1 MRGETDTTKEMKTES
16 EAIILIG
23 LQATGKSEFYK
34 RNFADTHVRINL
46 DMLKTRNRERIL
58 VDACIAA
65 KQSFVVDNTNPAK
78 TDRARYID
86 KAKESGF
93 RIIGYYFRSSLSE
106 ASSRNA
112 ARPIKHQVPRPAIA
126 GTHAKLDLPSL
137 EEGFDELYYVYIGDN
152 EDFMTEVYKDEI

>member
-1 MRGETDTTKEMKTES
+1 MKTAS

-23 LQATGKSEFYK
+23 IQATGKSEFYK

-46 DMLKTRNRERIL
+46 DMLKTRNREHIL

-78 TDRARYID
+78 ADRARYID
-86 KAKESGF
+86 KAQEAGF

-106 ASSRNA
+106 ASARNA
-112 ARPIKHQVPRPAIA
+112 DRPTIHQVPKPAIA
-126 GTHAKLDLPSL
+126 GTRAKLELPSL
-137 EEGFDELYYVYIGDN
+137 EEGFDDLYYVYIGDN
-152 EDFMTEVYKDEI
+152 GVFVTEVYKDEV